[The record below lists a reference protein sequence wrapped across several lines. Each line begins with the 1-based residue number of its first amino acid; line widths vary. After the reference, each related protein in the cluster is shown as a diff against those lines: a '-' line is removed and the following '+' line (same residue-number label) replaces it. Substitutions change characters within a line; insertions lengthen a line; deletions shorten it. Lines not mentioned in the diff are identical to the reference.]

1 MTGTVQAPAGRAGD
15 PLLELRGLTVDLPG
29 PDEEL
34 RRVVH
39 GLDLTVAVGERVALV
54 GESGSGKS
62 VSAAAVLQLM
72 PEAELGGSV
81 RLNGRELLGMPGKQ
95 LRRLRGAEVGMIFQD
110 PLTALDPVIR
120 VVDQVAEVLIVH
132 GTRKKAAMEE
142 ARAVLDRLG
151 VLARLPRG
159 DGYPHELSGGM
170 RQRVGIAM
178 AVVAGPKLLLADE
191 PTTALDVRV
200 QEQVLTLLDDLTRE
214 RGTAVLLIT
223 HDLGIVAGFSERVAV
238 MREGALVETA
248 DVDTLF
254 AAPSSDYTAQLLA
267 TVPRIDAVLPDQTS
281 DQTGVPQ

>member
-1 MTGTVQAPAGRAGD
+1 MTAAGVTGVRPEREGE
-15 PLLELRGLTVDLPG
+15 PLLAVSGLTVDLPG
-29 PDEEL
+29 PGGDH
-34 RRVVH
+34 RRVVD
-39 GLDLTVAVGERVALV
+39 GLDLTVAPGERVALV

-72 PEAELGGSV
+72 PEARLGGSI
-81 RLNGRELLGMPGKQ
+81 RLAGAELLGCSRKQ
-95 LRRLRGAEVGMIFQD
+95 LRKVRGAEVGMVFQD

-132 GTRKKAAMEE
+132 GARRRAARDE

-151 VLARLPRG
+151 VLARLPGG
-159 DGYPHELSGGM
+159 DGYPHQLSGGM

-178 AVVAGPKLLLADE
+178 AVVAEPRLLLADE

-200 QEQVLTLLDDLTRE
+200 QEQVLALLDDLTRE

-223 HDLGIVAGFSERVAV
+223 HDLGIVAGFADRVAV
-238 MREGALVETA
+238 MQGGELVETA

-254 AAPSSDYTAQLLA
+254 ARPASDYTAQLLA
-267 TVPRIDAVLPDQTS
+267 AVPRIDAVLPDAP
-281 DQTGVPQ
+281 GGRA

>member
-1 MTGTVQAPAGRAGD
+1 VTAVRPPEGAEQ
-15 PLLELRGLTVDLPG
+15 PLLDVRGLTIDLPG
-29 PDEEL
+29 PDGGS

-39 GLDLTVAVGERVALV
+39 GLDLTVAPGERVALV

-72 PEAELGGSV
+72 PEARLGGSV
-81 RLNGRELLGMPGKQ
+81 RLVGAELLGAPPKQ
-95 LRRLRGAEVGMIFQD
+95 LRRIRGAEVGMVFQD
-110 PLTALDPVIR
+110 PLTSLDPVIR
-120 VVDQVAEVLIVH
+120 VVDQVAEVLVVH
-132 GTRKKAAMEE
+132 GTRRRAARDE

-151 VLARLPRG
+151 VLARLPGG
-159 DGYPHELSGGM
+159 DGYPHQLSGGM

-178 AVVAGPKLLLADE
+178 AVVAGPRLLLADE

-223 HDLGIVAGFSERVAV
+223 HDLGIVAGFADRVAV
-238 MREGALVETA
+238 MRDGALVETA

-267 TVPRIDAVLPDQTS
+267 AVPRIDAELTDAP
-281 DQTGVPQ
+281 GGRA